1 MRAPRNRLSATRIR
15 HGSPIYVPDIADATK
30 IYSVL
35 DTGYTRVRA

>member
-1 MRAPRNRLSATRIR
+1 MRAPRNRLSATLR